1 MAIKIKTDTAPDE
14 RKKSTAARKAD
25 VQSVENGIPDEANLE
40 YTRERGTAVAIG
52 LQSRSVE
59 GSSAP
64 PVDTPSLDSWVYVPA
79 KATPEMDR
87 ASTWEKKLAVAP
99 KYEGPE
105 VHKGVHLPRVNVA
118 YPFAKMEVNDMFE
131 VKASERQRVASAA
144 HNYGKKNGRKYSI
157 KQRENKL
164 MIGVWRVK

>member
-64 PVDTPSLDSWVYVPA
+64 PVDTPSR
-79 KATPEMDR
+79 TFRTR
-87 ASTWEKKLAVAP
+87 APNGTFDKL
-99 KYEGPE
+99 KY
-105 VHKGVHLPRVNVA
+105 
-118 YPFAKMEVNDMFE
+118 
-131 VKASERQRVASAA
+131 
-144 HNYGKKNGRKYSI
+144 
-157 KQRENKL
+157 QREYHREYRRHQRAKKKAEQEN
-164 MIGVWRVK
+164 VSE

>member
-1 MAIKIKTDTAPDE
+1 MAIKIKTDNAPDE
-14 RKKSTAARKAD
+14 RKKSTAARKD
-25 VQSVENGIPDEANLE
+25 VHGDTDVIRSSE
-40 YTRERGTAVAIG
+40 
-52 LQSRSVE
+52 RSVE
-59 GSSAP
+59 GSGSVEKANP
-64 PVDTPSLDSWVYVPA
+64 TTDMGIAGTQALPVDTPSLDSWVYVPA
-79 KATPEMDR
+79 KATPEMEK
-87 ASTWEKKLAVAP
+87 APTWEKKLAVAP

-157 KQRENKL
+157 KQREDKS